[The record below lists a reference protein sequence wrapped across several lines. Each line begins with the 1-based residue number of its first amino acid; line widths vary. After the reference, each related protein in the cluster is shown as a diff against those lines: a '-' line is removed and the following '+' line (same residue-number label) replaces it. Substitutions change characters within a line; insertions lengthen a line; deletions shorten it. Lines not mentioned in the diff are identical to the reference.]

1 MWDGICGSL
10 DVEMFLI
17 HLLTFHSVQAF
28 SKQLKNKEITMTTL
42 QKRTSYELIKFKNK
56 YPISQ
61 WVLYTENVKI
71 KYKTTDLV

>member
-1 MWDGICGSL
+1 
-10 DVEMFLI
+10 MFLI
-17 HLLTFHSVQAF
+17 YLLTFHSVQAF

-42 QKRTSYELIKFKNK
+42 QKRRKSYELIKFKNK

-71 KYKTTDLV
+71 KYKTTDLI